1 MTSSWFFGQD
11 AGASSRPAF
20 PVLPGLSFSGA
31 SFSFCASF
39 KGFFFLLFMP
49 PFPTG
54 PFSHLSAPPAIQKTS
69 TSVRYLP
76 PYPSTVYTFDAS
88 GKKAGNY
95 VLKCNTG
102 RTSSSNSRFLVI
114 RDSVM
119 SFFTNP
125 GFRWFFFYLVS
136 MFLRLEFHFG
146 RGLFYWILGSLRRLE
161 IR

>member
-1 MTSSWFFGQD
+1 MRGPLL
-11 AGASSRPAF
+11 A
-20 PVLPGLSFSGA
+20 LLSLSCQRA
-31 SFSFCASF
+31 SFPFCASF
-39 KGFFFLLFMP
+39 KGFFPPLFMP
-49 PFPTG
+49 PLPGRAPQSSLPTARYTENNY
-54 PFSHLSAPPAIQKTS
+54 LRTVS
-69 TSVRYLP
+69 TYYL
-76 PYPSTVYTFDAS
+76 YYTLMLQE
-88 GKKAGNY
+88 KKVGNY

-102 RTSSSNSRFLVI
+102 RASSSNSRFLVI